1 MYIFRTAIY
10 KEIYQ
15 TILCVIGLFLIMI
28 SFYIFTDRL
37 DSSVILGSMA
47 GSAASILN
55 YALNVFTVQISA
67 KYDPRKAAL
76 IILMSKIFRTFL
88 MGLIAFIILY
98 FPIFHT
104 TSGIVSMFFSNF
116 RYLVIKKIKSL

>member
-76 IILMSKIFRTFL
+76 IILMSKIFRTFFN
-88 MGLIAFIILY
+88 GPYCIYYIV
-98 FPIFHT
+98 FPDIPYHKWYCINVFFKFQIF
-104 TSGIVSMFFSNF
+104 GN
-116 RYLVIKKIKSL
+116 